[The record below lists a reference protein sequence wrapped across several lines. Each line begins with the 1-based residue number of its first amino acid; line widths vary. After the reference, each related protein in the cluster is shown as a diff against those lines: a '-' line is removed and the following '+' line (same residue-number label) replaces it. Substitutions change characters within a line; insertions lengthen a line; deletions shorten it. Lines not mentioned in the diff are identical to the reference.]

1 MGAGS
6 LVITVVVHTFII
18 IREIIYSFD
27 PHKILQMELVW
38 LNLLLSCHILRACN

>member
-18 IREIIYSFD
+18 IREIIYVFKAVRRGEALGGASL
-27 PHKILQMELVW
+27 PK
-38 LNLLLSCHILRACN
+38 R